1 MEASHGIEGIAVLI
15 SGEGGM
21 SLSVVQQNDS
31 SHRIFVG
38 TSLGWVGQPATSDL
52 NSEGLPREA
61 SSERDSAGSM
71 GICGTYVRGDPGL
84 KGGETSP

>member
-1 MEASHGIEGIAVLI
+1 MEDEEFYCRGRSIDLSQGC
-15 SGEGGM
+15 M
-21 SLSVVQQNDS
+21 SLNAAHQKNS

-52 NSEGLPREA
+52 NSEGLALEA
-61 SSERDSAGSM
+61 SSERDNAGSM

>member
-1 MEASHGIEGIAVLI
+1 MGDMGLSAVH
-15 SGEGGM
+15 
-21 SLSVVQQNDS
+21 QKNS
-31 SHRIFVG
+31 SHKIFVG

-52 NSEGLPREA
+52 NSEGLAREV
-61 SSERDSAGSM
+61 SSERDSVGSM